1 MNWRDMATAVRD
13 LAAQQLF
20 EVGGTSVT
28 VASVVTFVLI
38 LLITWWVSRLLQG
51 ILGRGLRRG
60 GLTEEGTLA
69 TVKRLLH
76 YVILLVGLGVALQTV
91 GINLAS
97 LFAAGAVVAVAVG
110 FAMQNILQ
118 NFASGVILLAERSIT
133 EGDVLEVEGH
143 LIHVERI
150 GTRATVA
157 RTRDDEQLII
167 PNSSLVQSTVKNY
180 TLADHYYRVRTVVG
194 VAYGSDQGRA
204 EEVLTEA
211 ARTLPARSAHREP
224 SVLLLEFGDSSVLW
238 EVSVW
243 AEDPWTARVTRSD
256 LNKAIWWALKDASI
270 TIAFPQ
276 LDVHFDPDVS
286 EGLARP
292 SEGLGA

>member
-1 MNWRDMATAVRD
+1 MNWRSVATAVRD
-13 LAAQQLF
+13 FAAQELF

-38 LLITWWVSRLLQG
+38 LMVTWWISRLLQG
-51 ILGRGLRRG
+51 IVARGLRRS
-60 GLTEEGTLA
+60 GLREEGTVA
-69 TVKRLLH
+69 TVRRLLH
-76 YVILLVGLGVALQTV
+76 YVVLLVGLGVALQTV
-91 GINLAS
+91 GSNLAS

-118 NFASGVILLAERSIT
+118 NFASGVILLGERSIT
-133 EGDVLEVEGH
+133 EGDVLEVEGT
-143 LIHVERI
+143 LIRVERI

-180 TLADHYYRVRTVVG
+180 TLADPYYRVRTRVG
-194 VAYGSDQGRA
+194 VTYGSDQRRV

-211 ARTLPARSAHREP
+211 AGAVPSRYEGRDPA
-224 SVLLLEFGDSSVLW
+224 VLLVEFGDSSVVW
-238 EVSVW
+238 EASVW

-256 LNKAIWWALKDASI
+256 LNKAIWWALKDAGI

-276 LDVHFDPDVS
+276 LDVHFDAGVFDAS
-286 EGLARP
+286 SRP
-292 SEGLGA
+292 SGEA

>member
-1 MNWRDMATAVRD
+1 MNWRDVATAIRD
-13 LAAQQLF
+13 FAAQQLF

-28 VASVVTFVLI
+28 VASLVTFALI
-38 LLITWWVSRLLQG
+38 LLVTWWVSRLLQG
-51 ILGRGLRRG
+51 IVARGLRRG
-60 GLTEEGTLA
+60 GLREEGTLA
-69 TVKRLLH
+69 TVRRLLH
-76 YVILLVGLGVALQTV
+76 YVVLLVGLGIALQTV

-118 NFASGVILLAERSIT
+118 NFASGVILLGERSIT
-133 EGDVLEVEGH
+133 EGDVLEVEGTI
-143 LIHVERI
+143 IHVERI

-180 TLADHYYRVRTVVG
+180 TLADPYYRVRARVG
-194 VAYGSDQGRA
+194 VAYGSDLRRV

-211 ARTLPARSAHREP
+211 ARSVASRYQDRDPV
-224 SVLLLEFGDSSVLW
+224 VLLLEFGDSSVVW
-238 EVSVW
+238 EASVW
-243 AEDPWTARVTRSD
+243 AEDPWKARVTRSD
-256 LNKAIWWALKDASI
+256 VNKAIWWALKDAGI

-276 LDVHFDPDVS
+276 LDVHLDPAS
-286 EGLARP
+286 LGASARP
-292 SEGLGA
+292 SEEA